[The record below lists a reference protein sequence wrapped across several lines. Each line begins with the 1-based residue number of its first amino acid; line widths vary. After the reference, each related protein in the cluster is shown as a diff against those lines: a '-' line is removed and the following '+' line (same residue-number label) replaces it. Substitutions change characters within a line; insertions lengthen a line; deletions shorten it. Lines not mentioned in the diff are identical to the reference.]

1 MSQKYIDASIALN
14 GTSIVKFHS
23 PWDRTLLS
31 TTIRQPKTNNKYVQ
45 VNLFNRIS
53 MTKYSLQKDN
63 KSLRSKKT
71 SMDMG
76 ITHSPER
83 FLASLSRQRCPKTF
97 SSAIKRKQGCYPL
110 DKSNRQSCSP
120 EIVRKLGR
128 CVPWLVK
135 ISLLSSMNYV
145 IRKHHICF
153 DPKLFVQIYLLLM
166 VKGTYRRCKTDP
178 DSYFWAGPE
187 FVKISIYQCLKIQG
201 CGHSLKNSSLI
212 SPINS

>member
-14 GTSIVKFHS
+14 GNLTNQLSNA
-23 PWDRTLLS
+23 TLIGS
-31 TTIRQPKTNNKYVQ
+31 EHYCPEPSGSQKTTTFVQ
-45 VNLFNRIS
+45 VNLFSRIS
-53 MTKYSLQKDN
+53 MTKYSLQRDN

-135 ISLLSSMNYV
+135 ISLLSSMNYI
-145 IRKHHICF
+145 IRKHHIYVMTPNSLCRH
-153 DPKLFVQIYLLLM
+153 
-166 VKGTYRRCKTDP
+166 TY
-178 DSYFWAGPE
+178 Y
-187 FVKISIYQCLKIQG
+187 
-201 CGHSLKNSSLI
+201 
-212 SPINS
+212 